1 MNKFKSMFTDA
12 NLPRTIITLMFLL
25 LCVGVVAYGLPL
37 PLYISDILVRFGM
50 NGILVLAMVP
60 AIQSGIGPNFGV
72 TIGVIAGLLGTIISL
87 DLPEWIPL
95 PEFFTHGFGGLLL
108 ALIIT
113 IPIATAVGILFGKM
127 LNKVKGSEMIVS
139 NYTGFSIV
147 SVMSIGWLVIP
158 FRTVSMKWPI
168 GDGLINVI
176 TMERT
181 FGQYLNDLLSLKFLD
196 VSGETVVLFNKNI
209 AYLQKTFD
217 KEYRVIFH
225 IPVGLLLF
233 FFFACF
239 LVYLYTKSKSGIANR
254 AVGDSMEFARASG
267 INVDRQR
274 VIGATLSTVLGAV
287 GIIIFS
293 QAFGFIQL
301 YQAPLMMAYPAVAS
315 ILIGGATASRAS
327 ISNVIIGAFLFNGIL
342 TIALPVANQMIP
354 EGDLSEVFRMI
365 VQNGV
370 ILYALTKV
378 GGKSE

>member
-1 MNKFKSMFTDA
+1 MNRFKSMFNEA

-95 PEFFTHGFGGLLL
+95 PAFFTHGFGALLL
-108 ALIIT
+108 ALIIS

-147 SVMSIGWLVIP
+147 SIMSIGWLLIP
-158 FRTVSMKWPI
+158 FRKASMKWPI

-176 TMERT
+176 TMEET
-181 FGQYLNDLLSLKFLD
+181 FGAFLNDLFSLKF
-196 VSGETVVLFNKNI
+196 VNVEGNTVVLFNKGVK
-209 AYLQKTFD
+209 YLQATYD
-217 KEYRVIFH
+217 KGYNIIFH
-225 IPVGLLLF
+225 IPTGLLLF
-233 FFFACF
+233 FFLACY
-239 LVYLYTKSKSGIANR
+239 LVYLYTRSRSGIANR

-267 INVDRQR
+267 IDVERQR

-293 QAFGFIQL
+293 QSFGFVQL

-315 ILIGGATASRAS
+315 VLIGGATAKRAT

-354 EGDLSEVFRMI
+354 QGDLSEVFRMI

-378 GGKSE
+378 GGKSG